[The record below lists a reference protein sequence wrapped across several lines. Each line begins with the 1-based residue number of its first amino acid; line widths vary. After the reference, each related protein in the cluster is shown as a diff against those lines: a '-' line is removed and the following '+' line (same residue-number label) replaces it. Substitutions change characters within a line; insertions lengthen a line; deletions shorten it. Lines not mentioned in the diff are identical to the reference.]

1 MTALESE
8 LSSAQKLYKA
18 GALDEAFACCRNA
31 LKLEGGADNVN
42 VHLTIAAILT
52 AQDKPEQAEK
62 AISKALSIDANNV
75 AAYKGLAALLEAFG
89 EERRE
94 ELLPVY
100 QKLVKLDGGT
110 SAAKTADTSSKPAKA
125 VDWGKKL
132 AAVERALGGLKI
144 DCDDGFGGGGGGG
157 GGGKSGGDKKES
169 KDTTAAEKAEAAAR
183 RAAKQEAT
191 AKATEEKA
199 AAAKAKA
206 AARKTTKGASGG
218 ETAATADAEGDE
230 GAEGEAGGDDAEDG
244 GGGGDTIAQQQAEL
258 AALRRKVATGEK
270 LSGKMKR
277 VLKKLEEAEVRW
289 KAYEA
294 ASGAGGGDAEGGGG
308 ATNMLGAQ
316 FTAET
321 RAGGDVAIASRASV
335 MGDGIEVPVF
345 SIRADSIELLVDAK
359 LSLRTGHRYGLV
371 APNGKGKTTLL
382 KAIGSRALTG
392 LPRSL
397 DVLYVEQEVRAAVG
411 ESAIEALLRSDSK
424 RSSLLAEEV
433 RLESAIEAALA
444 AETRAQESGDAA
456 AAEAAAGVSR
466 TLTGQLVAVYDA
478 LEAHGSEACEARARS
493 LLAGL
498 GFDEAKQEAPTTTL
512 SGGWRMRL
520 ALARAL
526 FLQPELLLL
535 DEPTNHLDLDACI
548 WLQEHLAHEK
558 KSTMLIVSHD
568 QVSEEPLMASA
579 SI

>member
-1 MTALESE
+1 MSRTGD
-8 LSSAQKLYKA
+8 A
-18 GALDEAFACCRNA
+18 G
-31 LKLEGGADNVN
+31 
-42 VHLTIAAILT
+42 
-52 AQDKPEQAEK
+52 
-62 AISKALSIDANNV
+62 
-75 AAYKGLAALLEAFG
+75 
-89 EERRE
+89 
-94 ELLPVY
+94 
-100 QKLVKLDGGT
+100 
-110 SAAKTADTSSKPAKA
+110 
-125 VDWGKKL
+125 
-132 AAVERALGGLKI
+132 
-144 DCDDGFGGGGGGG
+144 
-157 GGGKSGGDKKES
+157 
-169 KDTTAAEKAEAAAR
+169 
-183 RAAKQEAT
+183 
-191 AKATEEKA
+191 
-199 AAAKAKA
+199 
-206 AARKTTKGASGG
+206 
-218 ETAATADAEGDE
+218 
-230 GAEGEAGGDDAEDG
+230 
-244 GGGGDTIAQQQAEL
+244 
-258 AALRRKVATGEK
+258 TGRC
-270 LSGKMKR
+270 G
-277 VLKKLEEAEVRW
+277 VRW

-294 ASGAGGGDAEGGGG
+294 ASGVGGGDAEGGGG

-321 RAGGDVAIASRASV
+321 RAGGDVAIASRANV

-498 GFDEAKQEAPTTTL
+498 GIVGVSYAELVFVGAGSPSPTAGRT
-512 SGGWRMRL
+512 MRL
-520 ALARAL
+520 VRSGIYAYSRNPSVIGKLLGVLAVGLALNSFAFCCIL
-526 FLQPELLLL
+526 VPLLLTGSL
-535 DEPTNHLDLDACI
+535 VEKVWRQEPVLVEI
-548 WLQEHLAHEK
+548 FG
-558 KSTMLIVSHD
+558 
-568 QVSEEPLMASA
+568 EEYERYRAEVPLFFPWTFFLPRKQPRS
-579 SI
+579 

>member
-52 AQDKPEQAEK
+52 AQEKPEQAEK

-144 DCDDGFGGGGGGG
+144 DCDYGFGGGGGGG

-169 KDTTAAEKAEAAAR
+169 KDPTAAEKAEAAAR

-294 ASGAGGGDAEGGGG
+294 ASGDAGNDADGGKEGDEG
-308 ATNMLGAQ
+308 
-316 FTAET
+316 E
-321 RAGGDVAIASRASV
+321 AGGDEATGFAASAATPDHAADAHLAAGESTGVPPDTCARDVPPSARLQHSSYLTDWLRASDTHTLLRGRRVLVVGGGQTSAHLALLALRRGASV
-335 MGDGIEVPVF
+335 M
-345 SIRADSIELLVDAK
+345 
-359 LSLRTGHRYGLV
+359 
-371 APNGKGKTTLL
+371 
-382 KAIGSRALTG
+382 
-392 LPRSL
+392 
-397 DVLYVEQEVRAAVG
+397 
-411 ESAIEALLRSDSK
+411 
-424 RSSLLAEEV
+424 
-433 RLESAIEAALA
+433 
-444 AETRAQESGDAA
+444 
-456 AAEAAAGVSR
+456 
-466 TLTGQLVAVYDA
+466 
-478 LEAHGSEACEARARS
+478 
-493 LLAGL
+493 
-498 GFDEAKQEAPTTTL
+498 
-512 SGGWRMRL
+512 
-520 ALARAL
+520 LARPPPRA
-526 FLQPELLLL
+526 
-535 DEPTNHLDLDACI
+535 
-548 WLQEHLAHEK
+548 
-558 KSTMLIVSHD
+558 
-568 QVSEEPLMASA
+568 SECL
-579 SI
+579 